1 MTRLGQKMRRSL
13 GSKRK
18 EILDDDISLIVRLFR
33 EARTVNLVVLTDADG
48 NEVRHVLDA
57 DAPPP
62 SAPPNGKVKIF
73 PLAKVFPTTAFGYRQ
88 ITVDRPLLDDQG
100 RPLRVAKGKAKGQPM
115 PDPDR
120 RDTER
125 VPLDETI
132 DAYMAREVLPHAPD
146 AWVDPEKTRIG
157 YEIPFTRHFFVAEP
171 PRPLAE
177 IDADLKAT
185 SERIRT
191 LLREIGI

>member
-1 MTRLGQKMRRSL
+1 LA
-13 GSKRK
+13 
-18 EILDDDISLIVRLFR
+18 I
-33 EARTVNLVVLTDADG
+33 LTDADG

-88 ITVDRPLLDDQG
+88 ITVERPLLDDQG
-100 RPLRVAKGKAKGQPM
+100 QPLRVAKGKAKGRPM

-146 AWVDPEKTRIG
+146 AWVDPEKTKIG
-157 YEIPFTRHFFVAEP
+157 YEIPFNRHFFVAEP